1 MTVSRREFLTTLGAG
16 GAGALA
22 IPALPAISWRGREA
36 SVAVAFQGQA
46 QRRAD
51 RRLAAQPGMIR
62 IDSNE
67 NPVGPG
73 KRAIE
78 AIRAH
83 LDECNRY
90 PVLAEDDVINT
101 IARIQNAA
109 PENIILGCGS
119 GELLRSAVQT
129 FTARDKAYI
138 GAGPTFEAPG
148 EFAKFIGS
156 PVNLV
161 PVDGKLSLDL
171 DRMAAAA
178 KGAGLVFFCNP
189 NNPTSTVHSKS
200 DVIAFVETVN
210 RTSPDTTILIDE
222 AYFEYVDLPT
232 YGTLMSVAVT
242 NPRVVVTRTFSKV
255 FGMAGLRLGYMV
267 GRPETLDKVKA
278 WNLGSNTSQLTL
290 QAAIAGLNDTGHIEE
305 EVKRNR
311 EVKAYTRKFFADL
324 GYEMSA
330 GEANFMMVNIKR
342 DSRVFKAD
350 LVKKGVAVGRQFPG
364 LEGHMRLSFGTILE
378 MKKALPII
386 EESLGGGIRVA
397 G

>member
-1 MTVSRREFLTTLGAG
+1 MTVSRRGFLTTVGAG
-16 GAGALA
+16 SAAALA
-22 IPALPAISWRGREA
+22 IPAHAAIAWRGREA
-36 SVAVAFQGQA
+36 SVALSPQGQA

-51 RRLAAQPGMIR
+51 RRMAVQPGVIR

-67 NPVGPG
+67 NPSGPG
-73 KRAIE
+73 TLALE

-101 IARIQNAA
+101 IARIQHVA
-109 PENIILGCGS
+109 PENVLLGCGS
-119 GELLRSAVQT
+119 GELLRSAVQA
-129 FTARDKAYI
+129 FTAKDRAYM

-156 PVNLV
+156 PVTLV
-161 PVDGKLSLDL
+161 PVDGTLGLDL

-189 NNPTSTVHSKS
+189 NNPTATVHSKS
-200 DVIAFVETVN
+200 DVMAFVETVN
-210 RTSPDTTILIDE
+210 RTSPDTTILVDE
-222 AYFEYVDLPT
+222 AYFEYVDLAA
-232 YGTLMSVAVT
+232 YGTLMPIALT

-267 GRPETLDKVKA
+267 GRPETLEKVKS
-278 WNLGSNTSQLTL
+278 WNLGSNTNQLTL
-290 QAAIAGLNDTGHIEE
+290 QAAVAGLNDTRHIED

-324 GYEMSA
+324 GYQMSA

-342 DSRVFKAD
+342 DSKAFKAG

-364 LEGHMRLSFGTILE
+364 LESHMRLCFGTMAE

-386 EESLGGGIRVA
+386 AESLG
-397 G
+397 

>member
-1 MTVSRREFLTTLGAG
+1 MAVSRRGFLTMLGAG
-16 GAGALA
+16 SAGALA
-22 IPALPAISWRGREA
+22 IPVLPAISWRGREA
-36 SVAVAFQGQA
+36 SVASAFQGQA

-67 NPVGPG
+67 NPIGAG
-73 KRAIE
+73 QSALE

-83 LDECNRY
+83 LDESNRY
-90 PVLAEDDVINT
+90 PVLAEDDVIDT
-101 IARIQNAA
+101 IARIQHLA
-109 PENIILGCGS
+109 PENLILGCGS
-119 GELLRSAVQT
+119 GELLRSAVQA
-129 FTARDKAYI
+129 FTTKDKAYI
-138 GAGPTFEAPG
+138 AAGPTFEAPG
-148 EFAKFIGS
+148 EFARFIGS

-161 PVDGKLSLDL
+161 PVDAGLGLDL

-200 DVIAFVETVN
+200 DATAFVETVN
-210 RTSPDTTILIDE
+210 RTSPETTILVDE
-222 AYFEYVDLPT
+222 AYFEYVELPT
-232 YGTLMSVAVT
+232 YGSLMPIAVT
-242 NPRVVVTRTFSKV
+242 NPRVVVARTFSKV

-267 GRPETLDKVKA
+267 GRPETLDRIKA

-290 QAAIAGLNDTGHIEE
+290 RAAVAGLNDIGHIEE

-324 GYEMSA
+324 GFEMSA
-330 GEANFMMVNIKR
+330 GEANFMMVNIRR
-342 DSRVFKAD
+342 DSKAFKAE

-364 LEGHMRLSFGTILE
+364 LERHMRLSFGTMAE

-386 EESLGGGIRVA
+386 AESLRSGPASA